1 MALVAIVAAVMFA
14 QPALLDRTLALVG
27 GQPITLSDAR
37 AAVALGL
44 IDDPK
49 GSLADVTARLV
60 DRALVLREV
69 QRYAPPAP
77 EESAVESR
85 LAQVRQRLGGSLK
98 TILDTHGFTE
108 TRVRGWIRDDLRTL
122 AYLAQRFASASLPS
136 DTEVA
141 AVYNRQRAEFD
152 KSGLTFEQ
160 AAPIIRERLI
170 EERRRE
176 LVVDWVAD
184 LRRRTDVV
192 IIEQV
197 HQVHWCIRCTR
208 LSEEHAD
215 QFGAVEQAVA
225 DDRGDRAAAQ
235 DVHHAPQRA
244 E

>member
-1 MALVAIVAAVMFA
+1 MVLMIVMMLGVL
-14 QPALLDRTLALVG
+14 PAPGSRLPAPDINQELLDRTLALVG

-37 AAVALGL
+37 GAIALQL

-85 LAQVRQRLGGSLK
+85 FADIRRRLGGAFA
-98 TILDTHGFTE
+98 TILETHGLTE
-108 TRVRGWIRDDLRTL
+108 TRVRGWIRDDLRAQ

-136 DTEVA
+136 ETEVA

-152 KSGLTFEQ
+152 KAGLTFEQ
-160 AAPIIRERLI
+160 AAPIVRERLI
-170 EERRRE
+170 EQRRRE

-192 IIEQV
+192 IV
-197 HQVHWCIRCTR
+197 
-208 LSEEHAD
+208 
-215 QFGAVEQAVA
+215 
-225 DDRGDRAAAQ
+225 
-235 DVHHAPQRA
+235 PQ
-244 E
+244 

>member
-1 MALVAIVAAVMFA
+1 MIMIVMIIAGVLSAPGSRLSASAAERPLRRHRAEARCASEGRPAPDAL
-14 QPALLDRTLALVG
+14 QELLDRTLALVG

-37 AAVALGL
+37 AAIALGL
-44 IDDPK
+44 IDNPK
-49 GSLADVTARLV
+49 DSLTDMTTRLV

-77 EESAVESR
+77 EESRVESR
-85 LAQVRQRLGGSLK
+85 LAAIRQRLGGSFNP
-98 TILDTHGFTE
+98 TMEAHGFTE
-108 TRVRGWIRDDLRTL
+108 TRLRGWIGDDLRTQ

-136 DTEVA
+136 DSEVA

-160 AAPIIRERLI
+160 AAPIVRERLI

-192 IIEQV
+192 ILTQ
-197 HQVHWCIRCTR
+197 
-208 LSEEHAD
+208 
-215 QFGAVEQAVA
+215 
-225 DDRGDRAAAQ
+225 
-235 DVHHAPQRA
+235 
-244 E
+244 